1 MRVLFLFLSLLLG
14 MTTIQAQYVNGVHLD
29 EIDATYIGVTTQYP
43 WLNGN
48 LRAFVDVGQE
58 VRDTRWNRNILSDR
72 EDDTIRFNSEIHLFN
87 FLDELGYVF
96 LQEVY
101 ITSDNMMYL
110 FKRERALEIE
120 EPEQMNFF
128 ASEFRD

>member
-43 WLNGN
+43 WLNGK